1 MNLHLRIIL
10 RNYSSKTFTTIP
22 LKKLYT
28 IDMPGVNR
36 INMND
41 ATVKNS
47 ILDTLL
53 DHPIVKDIQKHE
65 ITFISKEKL
74 TALEKVKESIPTLIE
89 KAISDY
95 KKAKLAMLHE
105 KDKKN
110 PAAVNA
116 RVKKYNEKHKDEI
129 NAKRLMKRNQVN
141 VKCIVLPSNTT
152 EGDSSI
158 TKTGESEF
166 TVKF

>member
-1 MNLHLRIIL
+1 
-10 RNYSSKTFTTIP
+10 
-22 LKKLYT
+22 
-28 IDMPGVNR
+28 MPGVNR
-36 INMND
+36 ISMTD
-41 ATVKNS
+41 ATVKNN
-47 ILDTLL
+47 TLECL
-53 DHPIVKDIQKHE
+53 LEHPIVKDIQKYE
-65 ITFISKEKL
+65 ITFIAKEKL
-74 TALEKVKESIPTLIE
+74 IALEQLKDSIPTLIE

-129 NAKRLMKRNQVN
+129 NAKRIMKRNQVN
-141 VKCIVLPSNTT
+141 VKCVVLPSTST
-152 EGDSSI
+152 VGESSI

-166 TVKF
+166 TVQF